1 MKSYAGSTSTLDL
14 PGGLSG
20 GVAGVVGTKGSVVA
34 AVDPDDDAY
43 FGTVSSNSR
52 YGSVDAE
59 AANRSVLVTSLR
71 CQSRRWGTYRA
82 KMVVLVLLTLRP

>member
-71 CQSRRWGTYRA
+71 CFARA
-82 KMVVLVLLTLRP
+82 VDGALTEHKW

>member
-59 AANRSVLVTSLR
+59 AANRSVPKYTSFLSQ
-71 CQSRRWGTYRA
+71 CTSSNIKSVA
-82 KMVVLVLLTLRP
+82 